1 MPTRLLRDW
10 TDSFAVDELDAQAE
24 RFFVRLIMVVDDYG
38 RFHADPRMLRSKCFP
53 LKTDIRDTDITRWM
67 AACQKSGLVRCYTD
81 KANRALL
88 EICNFKQR
96 SRTESKFAAPDIC
109 PSNDRQ
115 MTALGEGEG
124 EGVFGDEDEGGDG
137 CADVVALWNSR
148 NELPSVRSVTNGR
161 RKHINARLSEP
172 FFRDNW
178 QVAIHRLLQSPF
190 LTGTNDRGW
199 RADFDW
205 FMKPD
210 SVPRIMEGKYDSKAP
225 AKTYS
230 HANGYNESTNIDHL

>member
-53 LKTDIRDTDITRWM
+53 LNTDIRDTDITRWL
-67 AACQKSGLVRCYTD
+67 AACQKTGLLRCYQD
-81 KANRALL
+81 KAKRALL

-96 SRTESKFAAPDIC
+96 SRTESKFAAADIC

-124 EGVFGDEDEGGDG
+124 VFGDEGEDGDG
-137 CADVVALWNSR
+137 DDKQAVPALWNSLS
-148 NELPSVRSVTNGR
+148 ELPKTRVLTNGR
-161 RKHINARLSEP
+161 KKHLQARMSEP
-172 FFRDNW
+172 FFRENW
-178 QVAIHRLLQSPF
+178 KSAIHRILESPF
-190 LTGTNDRGW
+190 LTGANERGW

-205 FMKPD
+205 FLKPD
-210 SVPRIMEGKYDSKAP
+210 SVPRIMEGKYDAKTP
-225 AKTYS
+225 GKTYS
-230 HANGYNESTNIDHL
+230 HANSYNEATDLP